1 MQKQRARE
9 LELARQRER
18 EQEEMDRGVYGEG
31 ALVFPGRC
39 KCRAELILGVE
50 DLSGLKV
57 AHGEDAF
64 EEGEEV
70 ILTLKDNRILDP
82 DAEDELQNVNLADAE
97 AERRARERKKKAKAQ
112 YTGYDDEE
120 FEQGEGG
127 VGKKKSVLSKYD
139 DSDFT
144 MGTAAGEGF
153 RLGGQGERKRPRV
166 DAIEQGDET
175 LNLGVNRQ
183 LLNMDYSS
191 ESLPVGR
198 CGQEALM
205 LFAENFD
212 ASDYATEDTTFK
224 KKASPLDFALPT

>member
-1 MQKQRARE
+1 V
-9 LELARQRER
+9 
-18 EQEEMDRGVYGEG
+18 RGSWSLRGRGSGSRRRWIAGCTGKVRLSVSGGSLCG
-31 ALVFPGRC
+31 ADSP
-39 KCRAELILGVE
+39 VE

-120 FEQGEGG
+120 FEEGEDG

-144 MGTAAGEGF
+144 MGSAGGEGF

-166 DAIEQGDET
+166 EAMEQGEEMI
-175 LNLGVNRQ
+175 NLGVNRQ
-183 LLNMDYSS
+183 LMNMDYNS
-191 ESLPVGR
+191 ELLAGVVSLADGVCR
-198 CGQEALM
+198 KL
-205 LFAENFD
+205 
-212 ASDYATEDTTFK
+212 
-224 KKASPLDFALPT
+224 